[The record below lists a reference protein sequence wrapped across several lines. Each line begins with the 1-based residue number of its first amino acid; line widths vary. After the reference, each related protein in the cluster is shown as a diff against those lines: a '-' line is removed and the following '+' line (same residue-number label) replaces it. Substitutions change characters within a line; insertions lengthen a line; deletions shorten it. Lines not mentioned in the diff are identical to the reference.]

1 MRDRKPM
8 TMNCSY
14 ENLDAIFHPRSVA
27 LVGITTVNPNH
38 WTRGFLEGYLNLDF
52 PSQGKLYLVNPKGG
66 TVEGLKVYQNI
77 QDIPDTLD
85 FVVGLVPARSA
96 PKLIEDAAAKGARC
110 IHFCTAGFSE
120 IDDEGDEAGKEL
132 EAELLRAARKNN
144 IRIIGP
150 NCLGVYCPEGRM
162 SFSKLFP
169 KESGPVGFISQSGGN
184 SNYLIRQA
192 AQRGV
197 RFSKVISIGNGCDL
211 NESDFLEYL
220 ADDPKTTII
229 TMYLEGIKDGVRFLK
244 ALKYAAEKKPVVL
257 LKGGTTPAG
266 ARAVMGHTASLA
278 GNHAIWESVCHQFGV
293 IPVHSLEEMTDVLV
307 TLRFLPAPDGRRALL
322 FGGGGGSSIIIADE
336 FERHGVVLP
345 QLPQQVIKELREFSQ
360 SAGNFFNNPIDYSQS
375 MEPSNVTR
383 ALEILMR
390 WGQFDFI
397 VNFVVPTQSTRTG
410 DFTAHLSRFDGIH
423 KPVAIVILTSV
434 IPEEASRIYQ
444 YIRRYV
450 DEGYPVYFSFASAAH
465 AISLSLTHHERQAL
479 RQGTRLKT
487 SSAVP
492 V

>member
-1 MRDRKPM
+1 M
-8 TMNCSY
+8 TMNRSY

-27 LVGITTVNPNH
+27 LVGITTANPDH
-38 WTRGFLEGYLNLDF
+38 WTRGFLEGYLALDF
-52 PSQGKLYLVNPKGG
+52 PSRGKLYLVNPKGG
-66 TVEGLKVYQNI
+66 TVEGCRVYESI

-96 PKLIEDAAAKGARC
+96 PQLIKDAAAKGVRC

-120 IDDEGDEAGKEL
+120 IDDEGDEAGKKL
-132 EAELLRAARKNN
+132 EAELLSAARRHKV
-144 IRIIGP
+144 RIIGP

-184 SNYLIRQA
+184 SNYLVRQA
-192 AQRGV
+192 ALRGV

-220 ADDPKTTII
+220 ADDPKTEII
-229 TMYLEGIKDGVRFLK
+229 TMYLEGIKDGVRFRE
-244 ALKYAAEKKPVVL
+244 ALQYAAEKKPVVL
-257 LKGGTTPAG
+257 LKGGATPAG

-278 GNHAIWESVCHQFGV
+278 GTHAIWESLCRQFGV
-293 IPVHSLEEMTDVLV
+293 IPVHSLEEMADVLV
-307 TLRFLPAPDGRRALL
+307 TLRFLSAPAGRRALL

-336 FERHGVVLP
+336 FERRGVVLP
-345 QLPQQVIKELREFSQ
+345 HVPQPVIKELREFSQ

-375 MEPSNVTR
+375 MERSNVKR
-383 ALEILMR
+383 ALDILMR

-397 VNFVVPTQSTRTG
+397 VNFVVPTQSTRAR
-410 DFTAHLSRFDGIH
+410 DFTAHLFSFDGIR

-434 IPEEASRIYQ
+434 VPEEASRIYE
-444 YIRRYV
+444 YIQHYAG
-450 DEGYPVYFSFASAAH
+450 EGFPVYFSFASAAH
-465 AISLSLTHHERQAL
+465 AISLALTHHERKAA
-479 RQGTRLKT
+479 RQG
-487 SSAVP
+487 S
-492 V
+492 